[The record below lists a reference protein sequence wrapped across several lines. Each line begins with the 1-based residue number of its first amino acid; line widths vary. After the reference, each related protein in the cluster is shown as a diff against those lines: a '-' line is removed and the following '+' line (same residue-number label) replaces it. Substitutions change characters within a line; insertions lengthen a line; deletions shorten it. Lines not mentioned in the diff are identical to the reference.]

1 VIVAHVMGIPI
12 EESILQLAPAGAA
25 VATALAVAVRASLG
39 RLRRSSRDGRRDHR
53 PECR

>member
-25 VATALAVAVRASLG
+25 IATALAVAVRSSLG
-39 RLRRSSRDGRRDHR
+39 RLRRSSRDARGH
-53 PECR
+53 